1 MLKMAGYWQSYF
13 FAFVWTDTKTKELSQ
28 YLATLTECKLKNKRK
43 LSLCSNCLDDLPESI
58 KEVNKP
64 KNT

>member
-13 FAFVWTDTKTKELSQ
+13 FAFVWTETKTKELSQ
-28 YLATLTECKLKNKRK
+28 YLATLTENKLKNKRK
-43 LSLCSNCLDDLPESI
+43 LSLCSNCLDDFPESI
-58 KEVNKP
+58 NEANKP